1 MQEHVFFMERCVQL
15 AQLGA
20 GFVAPNPMVGSVLVH
35 KNTIIGEGYH
45 ATFGQAHAEVNCIN
59 SVQEQHQ
66 HLIKDATLY
75 VSLEPCNHFGKTPPC
90 VDVILASQI
99 KKVVIGCTDT
109 FSKVNGSGIAKLI
122 DNGVE
127 VIANM
132 LHKKC
137 RSLNKAFF
145 TYQEK
150 KRPYIFLKWA
160 ATANGFI
167 SEQAKK
173 PIKISN
179 SISDSFSH
187 KLRSQVHG
195 IAVGKN
201 TMVADN
207 PKLNVRNWVGQ
218 NPKPFLFTSA
228 VNNLEEFT
236 IGKLTK
242 QITSSNKNVQ
252 ELVEKLY
259 GENIQSVLIEGG
271 ADILQQFIDA
281 NLWDEAFEIIN
292 TELSLN
298 NGVAAPRLKQQQAL
312 STFNFLNDE
321 VTHFKNS
328 LNEFL

>member
-1 MQEHVFFMERCVQL
+1 MQEHHFFMERCVQL
-15 AQLGA
+15 AKLGA
-20 GFVAPNPMVGSVLVH
+20 GYVAPNPMVGAMLVFQDI
-35 KNTIIGEGYH
+35 IIGEGHH
-45 ATFGQAHAEVNCIN
+45 ATFGQAHAEVNCIT

-90 VDVILASQI
+90 VDIILASQI

-109 FSKVNGSGIAKLI
+109 FSKVNGSGIARLI
-122 DNGVE
+122 SNGVE
-127 VIANM
+127 VIENI

-137 RSLNKAFF
+137 RTLNKAFF

-160 ATANGFI
+160 ATANSFI
-167 SEQAKK
+167 SEQANK

-179 SISDSFSH
+179 EITNSFTH

-201 TMVADN
+201 TLVADN
-207 PKLNVRNWVGQ
+207 PELNVRNWVGQ

-228 VNNLEEFT
+228 VNNLETYT

-242 QITSSNKNVQ
+242 QIVSSNKNVEQ
-252 ELVEKLY
+252 LVEKLY

-271 ADILQQFIDA
+271 ADILQQFINAD
-281 NLWDEAFEIIN
+281 LWDEAFEIVN
-292 TELSLN
+292 TTLYVG
-298 NGVAAPRLKQQQAL
+298 NGLAAPRLKNQQEL
-312 STFNFLNDE
+312 PYSFFLNDK
-321 VTHFKNS
+321 VSHFKNT

>member
-1 MQEHVFFMERCVQL
+1 MQEHHFFMERCVQL
-15 AQLGA
+15 AMLGA
-20 GFVAPNPMVGSVLVH
+20 GYVAPNPMVGAVLVH
-35 KNTIIGEGYH
+35 QNKIIGEGYH

-75 VSLEPCNHFGKTPPC
+75 VSLEPCNHIGKTPPC
-90 VDVILASQI
+90 VDIILASQI

-109 FSKVNGSGIAKLI
+109 FSKVNGSGIARLI
-122 DNGVE
+122 NGVD
-127 VIANM
+127 VIENI

-137 RSLNKAFF
+137 RTLNKAFF

-150 KRPYIFLKWA
+150 KRPYIFIKWS
-160 ATANGFI
+160 ATSNGFI
-167 SEQAKK
+167 SEQANK

-179 SISDSFSH
+179 EITNSFTH
-187 KLRSQVHG
+187 KLRAQVHG
-195 IAVGKN
+195 ITVGKN

-207 PKLNVRNWVGQ
+207 PQLNVRNWIGQ
-218 NPKPFLFTSA
+218 NPKAFLFTSA
-228 VNNLEEFT
+228 VINLEEFT

-242 QITSSNKNVQ
+242 QITSSNKNVE

-271 ADILQQFIDA
+271 ANILQQFIDA

-292 TELSLN
+292 TQLCFN